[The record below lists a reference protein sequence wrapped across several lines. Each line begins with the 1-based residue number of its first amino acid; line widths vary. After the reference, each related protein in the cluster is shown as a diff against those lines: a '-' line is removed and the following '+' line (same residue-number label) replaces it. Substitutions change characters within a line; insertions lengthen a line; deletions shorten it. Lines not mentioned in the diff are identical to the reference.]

1 MRVTAHQFLP
11 LGAALLAACAQFEE
25 KPLSAEATGAAF
37 SERSLSDPGLLC
49 FLKQEGASSGA
60 WSLDQ
65 LALAGVY
72 FHGDVALA
80 IAEADE
86 VSAAITTARQR
97 PNPVFT
103 FAPQWTGSPLAFTP
117 WFFLTSIAIPIETAH
132 KRSYRIEQA
141 EALADASRWRVSARA
156 WTARSRVRAA
166 MLECYGAK
174 ENTRLL
180 QREESLNQDVI
191 TKLEAQM
198 EVGDISPPEISQARL
213 MLNRTRLSLQDAR
226 RLGTMAEARLAAAVG
241 IPLPEL
247 AAAALDFSAFER
259 LPGTISSQIRR
270 VALTQRADLIAL
282 LDEYVAA
289 ESALKL
295 ELAKQYPDLMLQPG
309 YDYNSGQN
317 RWQLHFVFTIPL
329 NQNRGP
335 IAQAEAKRVTA
346 EKRFLAHQNQIE
358 GEIDIALAGYEA
370 SRAKARVAGQLAAES
385 AAATDATQRRIEAG
399 ELSSIELVRRQL
411 EASTA
416 GAAVISAKIEAQMAA
431 GALEDAIHAPLR

>member
-1 MRVTAHQFLP
+1 MRVTAHQFIP
-11 LGAALLAACAQFEE
+11 LAAALLAACAQFEE

-37 SERSLSDPGLLC
+37 SERSLSDPGLVC
-49 FLKQEGASSGA
+49 FLKQEGASSGS
-60 WSLDQ
+60 WTLDR
-65 LALAGVY
+65 LALAAAY

-103 FAPQWTGSPLAFTP
+103 FAPQWVSSPVAFTP
-117 WFFLTSIAIPIETAH
+117 WFFAPSIALPIETAH
-132 KRSYRIEQA
+132 KRGYRIEQA
-141 EALADASRWRVSARA
+141 EALADAARWRISARA
-156 WTARSRVRAA
+156 WAARSRVRAA
-166 MLECYGAK
+166 MLEWYGAK

-180 QREESLNQDVI
+180 QREESLNQEVI
-191 TKLEAQM
+191 AKLEAQM
-198 EVGDISPPEISQARL
+198 EAGDISPPEISQARL

-241 IPLPEL
+241 VPLSQL
-247 AAAALDFSAFER
+247 ASAPLDFSAFDR
-259 LPGTISSQIRR
+259 LPGTVSSEIRR

-282 LDEYVAA
+282 LGEYVAA

-295 ELAKQYPDLMLQPG
+295 ELAKQYPDLTLRPG

-317 RWQLHFVFTIPL
+317 RWQLGFVFELPL

-346 EKRFLAHQNQIE
+346 EKRFLAQQNQIE

-370 SRAKARVAGQLAAES
+370 SRAKARIAGQLAAES
-385 AAATDATQRRIEAG
+385 EAAIDATRRGIEAG
-399 ELSSIELVRRQL
+399 QLTSIELARRQL
-411 EASTA
+411 EASAA
-416 GAAVISAKIEAQMAA
+416 GAAVILAKIEAQMAA